1 MRSLSLDR
9 KSRKPSRA
17 QSSRTSARGSRELPS
32 VQPGSARRGKAP
44 GLLARLGARLSL
56 FIRRPMM
63 ALCGMLIVL
72 VLLGALF
79 ASGVIGRSVHAVGR
93 GIDTMTAD
101 AGFGISEIHITGNR
115 RTPYKQVLEVL
126 GMTPGQSIFSAD
138 LWSARERL
146 SRLEWIASAELH
158 RRYPDAIFVTLVE
171 KRPFAL
177 WQPPYNSLGNSL
189 GDAKGE
195 APIYVVERNGS
206 IITSHEIEKFRHL
219 PKLVGAGAPQT
230 AADLVDAV
238 AAHRAI
244 AARIAAYSRVSMR
257 RWNLILDDGVVVQLP
272 EIGWQKELDTLEHLI
287 IDGSILE
294 RDITQIDL
302 RSPTHYFFLLKNG
315 EKKETE
321 RGKET

>member
-1 MRSLSLDR
+1 
-9 KSRKPSRA
+9 
-17 QSSRTSARGSRELPS
+17 
-32 VQPGSARRGKAP
+32 
-44 GLLARLGARLSL
+44 
-56 FIRRPMM
+56 
-63 ALCGMLIVL
+63 MLTVL
-72 VLLGALF
+72 VLLAALF

-93 GIDTMTAD
+93 GIDTVTAD

-115 RTPYKQVLEVL
+115 RTPYGQVLEVL
-126 GMTPGQSIFSAD
+126 AMKPGQSIFSAD
-138 LWSARERL
+138 LWGARDRL
-146 SRLEWIASAELH
+146 SRLDWIASAEIH
-158 RRYPDAIFVTLVE
+158 RRFPDAIFVTLVE

-177 WQPPYNSLGNSL
+177 WQPPA
-189 GDAKGE
+189 DAKGE
-195 APIYVVERNGS
+195 APIYVVERSGRL
-206 IITSHEIEKFRHL
+206 ITSHEIEKFRRL
-219 PKLVGAGAPQT
+219 PKLVGAGAPQA

-238 AAHRAI
+238 ATHRAI
-244 AARIAAYSRVSMR
+244 AARIAAYSRISMR

-272 EIGWQKELDTLEHLI
+272 EIGWQKELDALEHLI

>member
-9 KSRKPSRA
+9 KGRAKPRT
-17 QSSRTSARGSRELPS
+17 QSPRPAARSNRELPS
-32 VQPGSARRGKAP
+32 VQPGSARRGKQA
-44 GLLARLGARLSL
+44 GLMARLAARLSL
-56 FIRRPMM
+56 FVHRPMM
-63 ALCGMLIVL
+63 ALCSLLVVL

-79 ASGVIGRSVHAVGR
+79 ASGVIGRTYHAIGR
-93 GIDTMTAD
+93 GIDTITAD

-115 RTPYKQVLEVL
+115 RTPYRQVLEVL
-126 GMTPGQSIFSAD
+126 GMKPGQSIFSAD
-138 LWSARERL
+138 LWRARGRL
-146 SRLEWIASAELH
+146 ARLEWIASAEIH

-177 WQPPYNSLGNSL
+177 WQAPV
-189 GDAKGE
+189 DAKGE
-195 APIYVVERNGS
+195 APIFVVERNGGP
-206 IITSHEIEKFRHL
+206 ITSHDLEKFRRL
-219 PKLVGAGAPQT
+219 PKLAGAGAPEA

-244 AARIAAYSRVSMR
+244 AARIAVYQRVSKR
-257 RWNLILDDGVVVQLP
+257 RWNLILDDGVVVEMP
-272 EIGWQKELDTLEHLI
+272 EIGWQKQLDALEHLI

-294 RDITQIDL
+294 RDVTQIDL

-315 EKKETE
+315 EKKDAE

>member
-1 MRSLSLDR
+1 MRSVSVER
-9 KSRKPSRA
+9 KSRKASRT
-17 QSSRTSARGSRELPS
+17 QTVRPSSRGGRELPS
-32 VQPGSARRGKAP
+32 VQPGSGRRGKGP
-44 GLLARLGARLSL
+44 GLLSRFKDRLAL
-56 FIRRPMM
+56 FTSRPVM
-63 ALCGMLIVL
+63 AMCAFLTVM

-79 ASGVIGRSVHAVGR
+79 ASGVIGRSVHAVDR
-93 GIDTMTAD
+93 AFNTVTAD

-115 RTPYKQVLEVL
+115 RTPYSQVLEVL
-126 GMTPGQSIFSAD
+126 GMKPGQSIFSAD
-138 LWSARERL
+138 LWQARDRL
-146 SRLEWIASAELH
+146 AHLEWIASAEIH

-177 WQPPYNSLGNSL
+177 WQAPA
-189 GDAKGE
+189 DAHGE
-195 APIYVVERNGS
+195 ALIWVVERNGKL
-206 IITSHEIEKFRHL
+206 ITTRDIDKFRRL
-219 PKLVGAGAPQT
+219 PKLVGAGAPEA
-230 AADLVDAV
+230 AADLVDGV

-272 EIGWQKELDTLEHLI
+272 DTGWQKELDALEHLI
-287 IDGSILE
+287 IDGGILE

-315 EKKETE
+315 EKKDAP

>member
-9 KSRKPSRA
+9 KSRAKARTQSARPS
-17 QSSRTSARGSRELPS
+17 SRGSRELPS
-32 VQPGSARRGKAP
+32 VQPGSARRGSDAS
-44 GLLARLGARLSL
+44 LRERLAARLSL
-56 FIRRPMM
+56 FTHRPMM
-63 ALCGMLIVL
+63 ALSGLLLIL

-79 ASGVIGRSVHAVGR
+79 ASGVIGRTYHAIGRSIDSV
-93 GIDTMTAD
+93 IAD

-115 RTPYKQVLEVL
+115 RTPYPQVLEVL
-126 GMTPGQSIFSAD
+126 GMKPGQSIFGAD
-138 LWSARERL
+138 LWSARSRL
-146 SRLEWIASAELH
+146 ARLEWIASAEIH
-158 RRYPDAIFVTLVE
+158 RRYPDAVFVTLVE

-177 WQPPYNSLGNSL
+177 WQAPV
-189 GDAKGE
+189 DAKGE

-206 IITSHEIEKFRHL
+206 LITSHEVEKFRRL
-219 PKLVGAGAPQT
+219 PKLVGAGAPQA

-244 AARIAAYSRVSMR
+244 SARIAAYQRISKR

-272 EIGWQKELDTLEHLI
+272 ESGWQKQLDALEHLI

-294 RDITQIDL
+294 RDVTQIDL

-315 EKKETE
+315 EKKDAV

>member
-1 MRSLSLDR
+1 MRSLSLNR

-17 QSSRTSARGSRELPS
+17 QSTRISARGSRELAA
-32 VQPGSARRGKAP
+32 VQPGSARRGKGP

-56 FIRRPMM
+56 FIRRPMT
-63 ALCGMLIVL
+63 ALCGVLTLL

-79 ASGVIGRSVHAVGR
+79 ASGVIGRSIHAVDR
-93 GIDTMTAD
+93 GIDTVTAD

-126 GMTPGQSIFSAD
+126 GMKPGQSIFSAD
-138 LWSARERL
+138 LWSARQRL

-158 RRYPDAIFVTLVE
+158 RRYPDAIFVSLVE

-177 WQPPYNSLGNSL
+177 WQPPA
-189 GDAKGE
+189 DAKGE
-195 APIYVVERNGS
+195 APIYVVERNGGP
-206 IITSHEIEKFRHL
+206 ITSHEIEKFRHL
-219 PKLVGAGAPQT
+219 PKLVGAGAPRA

-272 EIGWQKELDTLEHLI
+272 EIGWQKELDALEHLI

-302 RSPTHYFFLLKNG
+302 RSPSHYFFLLKNG

>member
-9 KSRKPSRA
+9 KSRAKPRTQATRAASR
-17 QSSRTSARGSRELPS
+17 SNRDLPS
-32 VQPGSARRGKAP
+32 VQPGSARRGKEP
-44 GLLARLGARLSL
+44 GLLARLAARLSL
-56 FIRRPMM
+56 FVRRPMM
-63 ALCGMLIVL
+63 ALCGLLLLL

-79 ASGVIGRSVHAVGR
+79 ASGVIGRSYHAIGR

-115 RTPYKQVLEVL
+115 RTPYRQVLEVL
-126 GMTPGQSIFSAD
+126 GMKPGQSIFSAD
-138 LWSARERL
+138 LWSARGRL
-146 SRLEWIASAELH
+146 AHLEWIASAEIH
-158 RRYPDAIFVTLVE
+158 RRYPDAIFVTLLE

-177 WQPPYNSLGNSL
+177 WQAPVN
-189 GDAKGE
+189 AKGE
-195 APIYVVERNGS
+195 APIVVVERNGNP
-206 IITSHEIEKFRHL
+206 ITSHELEKFRRL
-219 PKLVGAGAPQT
+219 PKLVGEGAPAA

-244 AARIAAYSRVSMR
+244 AARIAAYQRISKR

-272 EIGWQKELDTLEHLI
+272 ETGWQKELDALEHLI

-294 RDITQIDL
+294 RDVTQIDL

-315 EKKETE
+315 EKKDAV

>member
-9 KSRKPSRA
+9 KSRKASRA
-17 QSSRTSARGSRELPS
+17 QSPRTSARGNRELPA
-32 VQPGSARRGKAP
+32 VQPGSARRGKGP
-44 GLLARLGARLSL
+44 GLLSRLGARLSL
-56 FIRRPMM
+56 FIHRPIM
-63 ALCGMLIVL
+63 ALSGVLIVL

-79 ASGVIGRSVHAVGR
+79 ASGMIGRSYHAIGR
-93 GIDTMTAD
+93 RIDTVTAD
-101 AGFGISEIHITGNR
+101 AGFAISDIYITGNR
-115 RTPYKQVLEVL
+115 RTPHQQILEVL
-126 GMTPGQSIFSAD
+126 GMKPGQSIFSAD
-138 LWSARERL
+138 LWSARQRL

-158 RRYPDAIFVTLVE
+158 RRYPDAIFITLVE

-177 WQPPYNSLGNSL
+177 WQPPA
-189 GDAKGE
+189 DAKGE
-195 APIYVVERNGS
+195 APIYVVERNGGP
-206 IITSHEIEKFRHL
+206 ITSHEIEKFRHL
-219 PKLVGAGAPQT
+219 PKLVGAGAPQA

-272 EIGWQKELDTLEHLI
+272 EIGWQKELDALEHLI

-294 RDITQIDL
+294 HDITEIDL